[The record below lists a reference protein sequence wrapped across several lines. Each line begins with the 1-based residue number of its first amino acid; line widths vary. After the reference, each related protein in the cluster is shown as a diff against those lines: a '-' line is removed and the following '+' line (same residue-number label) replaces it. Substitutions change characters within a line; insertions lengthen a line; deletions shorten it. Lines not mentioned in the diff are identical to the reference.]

1 MKYKN
6 YNNQIILNFFNNYL
20 YIGFN
25 KHGKILF
32 KERFMI
38 NKILLFY

>member
-6 YNNQIILNFFNNYL
+6 YNNQIKINFFNNYL
-20 YIGFN
+20 CVGFN
-25 KHGKILF
+25 KHGNILF

-38 NKILLFY
+38 NKNLLFY